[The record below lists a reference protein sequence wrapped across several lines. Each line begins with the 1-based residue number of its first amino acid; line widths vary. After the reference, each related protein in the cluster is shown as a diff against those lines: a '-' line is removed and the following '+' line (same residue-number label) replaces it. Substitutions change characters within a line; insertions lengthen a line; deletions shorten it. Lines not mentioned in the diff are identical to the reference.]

1 MRAAGVAF
9 EGPFPGLSN
18 KEWKMTSMS
27 RIAALAASAFAL
39 AGCAT
44 LGSTAATERE
54 AASLARYEAAAGEPV
69 GSFRFFRIDGYTALG
84 DHAVAVWTGA
94 RQAYLLTVEDPCPE
108 LRWSLSIGVTSSMSR
123 VYADFDRVQTRD
135 GSCRIRSIRPIDV
148 AALRESEKAARQAP
162 VEVVERES

>member
-1 MRAAGVAF
+1 MMPMIRTLALPAAMLV
-9 EGPFPGLSN
+9 SV
-18 KEWKMTSMS
+18 
-27 RIAALAASAFAL
+27 
-39 AGCAT
+39 GCAT
-44 LGSTAATERE
+44 VGPTAATERE
-54 AASLARYEAAAGEPV
+54 AASLARYEAAAGAPV
-69 GSFRFFRIDGYTALG
+69 ASFRFFRIDGYTALG

-94 RQAYLLTVEDPCPE
+94 RQAYLLTVAEPCPE

>member
-1 MRAAGVAF
+1 MI
-9 EGPFPGLSN
+9 
-18 KEWKMTSMS
+18 SML
-27 RIAALAASAFAL
+27 RIAALAAASLAL
-39 AGCAT
+39 AGCSS

-69 GSFRFFRIDGYTALG
+69 GSFRFFRIDGYRVLG
-84 DHAVAVWTGA
+84 EHAVAVWTGP
-94 RQAYLLTVEDPCPE
+94 RQAYLVAVEEPCPG
-108 LRWSLSIGVTSSMSR
+108 LRWSLAIGVTSSMSR